1 MIPRNLAKVVKRFL
15 PYVISFLLGILLS
28 WNINYSEKEDST
40 SIGNDLPLFQ
50 EASVTLLVLVISSPG
65 NSELRS
71 VIRDTWLSISKKNHK
86 FKSYFVIGDKDV
98 NSKQVYD
105 LSLEKSRYGDLM
117 TLHLHDSYSSLT
129 NKVIKSFEFSHQNI
143 GNFNYLLKC
152 DDDTFVDLEK
162 LLVELETLKEHN
174 LYWGFFDGRAPVQT
188 KGKWADTEYRLCDRY
203 IPYALG
209 GGYVLGSGMV
219 EFLAT
224 NSHLLQ
230 QFISEDVSVG
240 TWLAGTK
247 AVRKHDPRFDTEWK
261 SRGCS
266 NKFLVTHK
274 QTAADMKVKWK
285 RLSKTGTLCDTEETK
300 VRLSYIYD
308 WNKPPSECCLKD
320 NHNVP

>member
-15 PYVISFLLGILLS
+15 PCVVSFLIGIILTLS
-28 WNINYSEKEDST
+28 INSPETDYST

-50 EASVTLLVLVISSPG
+50 EPSVTLLVLVISSPG
-65 NSELRS
+65 NSELRN
-71 VIRDTWLSISKKNHK
+71 VIRETWLSISKKNHK

-117 TLHLHDSYSSLT
+117 TLHLLDSYSTLT

-143 GNFNYLLKC
+143 RFNYLLKC

-162 LLVELETLKEHN
+162 LLGELELLTEPN
-174 LYWGFFDGRAPVQT
+174 LYLGFFDGRAPVQT
-188 KGKWADTEYRLCDRY
+188 RGKWADTEYRLCDRY

-209 GGYVLGSGMV
+209 GGYVLGRQMV
-219 EFLAT
+219 EFLAS

-230 QFISEDVSVG
+230 QFNSEDVSIG
-240 TWLAGTK
+240 AWLSGTK

-266 NKFLVTHK
+266 NKFIVTHK